1 MPRATN
7 RSTEGSGAKDTVLG
21 CLLFLAII
29 LPIGLTGSFLK
40 AWIKYGPDWVTWAFM
55 GVLGL
60 LVVAGVLPRLLSR
73 IDIGPEGL
81 TVRLVRLFE
90 PRVKVVAPWGAIDTV
105 ILDQPRHGRRS
116 QSRGHPP
123 QPARLLVVPA
133 AGVDLGLP
141 ATHRSPLDGR
151 ACILLLSFN
160 QVRDSPDEVAQALA
174 QYGGSRFVDARPQR
188 HQHDAPKA
196 GMPKA
201 GVPRFDLGLRGYDRA
216 RVDEL
221 IEQAHAALRSA
232 NAAERLAARSA
243 LDAVSLPRA
252 ARGYDCSQV
261 DAYLTALSV
270 ELASPPASRFH
281 RGG

>member
-1 MPRATN
+1 MPRAAY
-7 RSTEGSGAKDTVLG
+7 RSTEESPKDLACG
-21 CLLFLAII
+21 CLLVLAII
-29 LPIGLTGSFLK
+29 LPIGLIGGSLK
-40 AWIKYGPDWVTWAFM
+40 AWGRCCAPDWVNWVVI
-55 GVLGL
+55 GILGL
-60 LVVAGVLPRLLSR
+60 LAVAAVLPRLLSR
-73 IDIGPEGL
+73 LDIGPEGL
-81 TVRLVRLFE
+81 TLRFARLFRR
-90 PRVKVVAPWGAIDTV
+90 RVKGLVPWPAIDTI
-105 ILDQPRHGRRS
+105 ILDQPRLGGRGR
-116 QSRGHPP
+116 SRGHQQPP
-123 QPARLLVVPA
+123 PRLLVVPA
-133 AGVDLGLP
+133 DGVDLGIP
-141 ATHRSPLDGR
+141 VTHLSPLDGR

-160 QVRDSPDEVAQALA
+160 QIRDSPDEVAQALA
-174 QYGGSRFVDARPQR
+174 QYGGSRFVDARPPR